1 MSFAQNV
8 ASFVRCVMGPSR
20 HWQLALL
27 ALGLQLPISTDA
39 LALCTV
45 NSVTSITPTSASTG
59 TYTYPTAPTSQSV
72 TLSIVVNYT
81 AALGDAC
88 RIALSFQRAT
98 LPPTMLLAAGS
109 ATLPYTVTSSAGGG
123 NTLLHT
129 SGTPASGNRIE
140 AAFNAPILALGAS
153 ATMNV
158 TVHFLMQPGTP
169 QQAGNYSDATL
180 ALAVFRI
187 APLTGILTL
196 ISSVS
201 FGVSASVAKVCT
213 IGGLAAGTTDAA
225 TIPITALGAVSTA
238 PIVRSYANAAC
249 NTPSN
254 LQLTSQSG
262 AVLRSGAPPSGF
274 TNLINYTAS
283 AGFSGA
289 TATLNTATVAGATG
303 PESGTA
309 VSTSGATPSGSL
321 SLTITPAASSL
332 PLIAGSYSDTLR
344 ISITPQ

>member
-1 MSFAQNV
+1 MITT
-8 ASFVRCVMGPSR
+8 R

-27 ALGLQLPISTDA
+27 VLGLHLPASTAA
-39 LALCTV
+39 LAICTV
-45 NSVTSITPTSASTG
+45 NSITNVTPTSASTG
-59 TYTYPTAPTSQSV
+59 TYTYPTTPTSQSV
-72 TLSIVVNYT
+72 TLSVTLNYT
-81 AALGDAC
+81 SALGDAC
-88 RIALSFQRAT
+88 RIALSFRRAT
-98 LPPTMLLAAGS
+98 LPASMLLSAGS
-109 ATLPYTVTSSAGGG
+109 ATLAYTVTSAAGGG
-123 NTLLHT
+123 NTLLYT

-140 AAFNAPILALGAS
+140 AAFNAPIVAIGAS
-153 ATMNV
+153 ATLNL
-158 TVHFLMQPGTP
+158 TAYFLMQPATP
-169 QQAGNYSDATL
+169 QQAGSYSDATL
-180 ALAVFRI
+180 SADIFRVGPI
-187 APLTGILTL
+187 GGGLTL
-196 ISSVS
+196 LSSIAFPVS
-201 FGVSASVAKVCT
+201 GSVAKVCT
-213 IGGLAAGTTDAA
+213 IGGLATPASDAA
-225 TIPITALGAVSTA
+225 TIPITASGAVNTA

-289 TATLNTATVAGATG
+289 TATLNTAATAGATG

-309 VSTSGATPSGSL
+309 VSTTGTTPSGSL

-332 PLIAGSYSDTLR
+332 PLISGSYSDTLR

>member
-1 MSFAQNV
+1 MSSAQFFL
-8 ASFVRCVMGPSR
+8 SSSR
-20 HWQLALL
+20 HWLFALL
-27 ALGLQLPISTDA
+27 VIGLQISASTAA
-39 LALCTV
+39 LAICTV
-45 NSVTSITPTSASTG
+45 NSVASLTPTSASTG
-59 TYTYPTAPTSQSV
+59 TYTYPTETASQSV

-98 LPPTMLLAAGS
+98 LPATMLLSAGS

-123 NTLLHT
+123 NTLLYT
-129 SGTPASGNRIE
+129 SGIPASGNRIE
-140 AAFNAPILALGAS
+140 AAFNAPILAVGAS
-153 ATMNV
+153 ATMSV

-169 QQAGNYSDATL
+169 PQAGSYSDATL
-180 ALAVFRI
+180 SASVFRV

-196 ISSVS
+196 LSSVS
-201 FGVSASVAKVCT
+201 FGVSGSVAKVCT
-213 IGGLAAGTTDAA
+213 IGGLAAGPADAA
-225 TIPITALGAVSTA
+225 TIPITALGAVNTA

-321 SLTITPAASSL
+321 SLTITPATSSL
-332 PLIAGSYSDTLR
+332 PLISGSYGDTLR